1 MKQLVICTHKREK
14 KIKVNNI
21 LFIAY
26 ALGHIVTDAKIARN
40 VNVLQCPS

>member
-26 ALGHIVTDAKIARN
+26 AICLVYILNQFLTVPHV
-40 VNVLQCPS
+40 